1 MNLGGASSARYS
13 VDFGVVNFIDKMPE
27 LQQKPFQKRQVA
39 YKVRISD
46 ILNGKFT
53 KDEFSAGYIKLS
65 DCNVSR
71 VNVIAT
77 VVYKPENSPSYNN
90 AVIDDGTGKIL
101 LRSFEN
107 MGAFPK
113 MDVGDVVLVIGKIRE
128 FNDEMYIVPEI
139 FKKLDNFMWM
149 NVRGLELRK
158 GVDFDN
164 YPKSE
169 IKVSAEEVNNE
180 EICSIIRKL
189 DNGDGAFVEDVIK
202 NLKYDAAEKM
212 LNILLEKGNI
222 FEIKP
227 GKLKVLE

>member
-1 MNLGGASSARYS
+1 
-13 VDFGVVNFIDKMPE
+13 MPE

-46 ILNGKFT
+46 ILSRNLA
-53 KDEFSAGYIKLS
+53 KDEFSAGYLKLKNS
-65 DCNVSR
+65 NVSR

-77 VVYKPENSPSYNN
+77 VVYKPENSSGYNN

-107 MGAFPK
+107 MNAFSK
-113 MDVGDVVLVIGKIRE
+113 TDVGDGVLVIGKIRE
-128 FNDEMYIVPEI
+128 FNSEKYIMPEI
-139 FKKLDNFMWM
+139 LKKLDNFMWM
-149 NVRGLELRK
+149 NVRELELRK

-169 IKVSAEEVNNE
+169 IKAPAEEVNNE

-202 NLKYDAAEKM
+202 NLKHDAAEKM

>member
-1 MNLGGASSARYS
+1 
-13 VDFGVVNFIDKMPE
+13 MPE

-46 ILNGKFT
+46 ILSRNLT
-53 KDEFSAGYIKLS
+53 KDEFSAGYLKLKNN
-65 DCNVSR
+65 NVSR

-77 VVYKPENSPSYNN
+77 VVYKPENSSGYNN

-107 MGAFPK
+107 MNAFSK
-113 MDVGDVVLVIGKIRE
+113 IDVGDTVLVIGKIRE
-128 FNDEMYIVPEI
+128 FNSEKYIMPEI
-139 FKKLDNFMWM
+139 LKKLNNFMWM
-149 NVRGLELRK
+149 NVRELELRK

-169 IKVSAEEVNNE
+169 IKAPAEEVNNE

-202 NLKYDAAEKM
+202 NLKHDAAEKM
-212 LNILLEKGNI
+212 LNKLLEKGNI

>member
-1 MNLGGASSARYS
+1 
-13 VDFGVVNFIDKMPE
+13 MPE

-46 ILNGKFT
+46 ILSGNLT

-65 DCNVSR
+65 NYNVSR

-77 VVYKPENSPSYNN
+77 VVYKPENSSGYNN

-107 MGAFPK
+107 IGAFPK
-113 MDVGDVVLVIGKIRE
+113 TDVGDIVLVIGKIRE
-128 FNDEMYIVPEI
+128 FNNERYIVPEI
-139 FKKLDNFMWM
+139 FKKLDNFMWL
-149 NVRGLELRK
+149 NVRRLELRK
-158 GVDFDN
+158 VVDFDN
-164 YPKSE
+164 DQKSQA
-169 IKVSAEEVNNE
+169 SNE
-180 EICSIIRKL
+180 EFADIDEEIFSIIRKL
-189 DNGDGAFVEDVIK
+189 DKGDGAFVEDVIK